1 MNRKWPSVSI
11 YQDPVSHKDVEID
24 TDVVQQ
30 FSDRHPAKIEIEYT
44 NKSDKE
50 RKLSFGISPPFSA
63 IVTKNEEENALAIIP
78 DDHNGIYVNSQEHV
92 LPKQKRDDCWKLPS
106 GGLVTTAAAT
116 VVTVEKHGSI
126 SEEYSILDGNNDTCL
141 PSGLY
146 RFEEDHYF
154 DRHEPWGIGLK
165 LER

>member
-11 YQDPVSHKDVEID
+11 NQDSVSHKDVEID

-44 NKSDKE
+44 NKSDKRRE
-50 RKLSFGISPPFSA
+50 LSFGTSPPFSA
-63 IVTKNEEENALAIIP
+63 IVTKNEEGNALAVIP
-78 DDHNGIYVNSQEHV
+78 DDHNGIYVNSPESV
-92 LPKQKRDDCWKLPS
+92 LPKRKSDNCWKLPS
-106 GGLVTTAAAT
+106 GGLVTTVAAT
-116 VVTVEKHGSI
+116 IVTVEKHGSV

-154 DRHEPWGIGLK
+154 DRDEPWGIGLK